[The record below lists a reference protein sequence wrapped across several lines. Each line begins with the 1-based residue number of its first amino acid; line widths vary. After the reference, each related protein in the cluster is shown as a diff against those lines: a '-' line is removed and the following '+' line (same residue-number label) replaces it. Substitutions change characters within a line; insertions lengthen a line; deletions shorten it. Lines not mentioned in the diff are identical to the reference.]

1 MSIVNDALKK
11 ARKEFEF
18 KNRDAAAEKTAVP
31 EVIARA
37 EKKWTVLIT
46 VSLVLIVSLF
56 GSLVLYKNLSSFN
69 NAGSSDQPS
78 AIQTTLNSMEQKI
91 PVIGLK
97 HQNVAKLSGIMYG
110 KEGKWAIVDNRIIK
124 EGDSLLGGQVAS
136 ITKDMVKIEKK
147 DGSETVL
154 SLK

>member
-18 KNRDAAAEKTAVP
+18 KNRDAAAEKTAGP

-56 GSLVLYKNLSSFN
+56 GSLVLYKNWSSFN
-69 NAGSSDQPS
+69 NAGSADQP
-78 AIQTTLNSMEQKI
+78 AEIQTTLNSVEQKI
-91 PVIGLK
+91 SARGLK
-97 HQNVAKLSGIMYG
+97 HQDAAKLSGIMYG

-147 DGSETVL
+147 DGSETTL

>member
-11 ARKEFEF
+11 AAKEFEF
-18 KNRDAAAEKTAVP
+18 KDKDAAAEKTAGS
-31 EVIARA
+31 EVMARV
-37 EKKWTVLIT
+37 EKKWTMLIT
-46 VSLVLIVSLF
+46 VSLVLIAFLF
-56 GSLVLYKNLSSFN
+56 GALVLYKNMSSFN
-69 NAGSSDQPS
+69 NAGSADQTV
-78 AIQTTLNSMEQKI
+78 AIQTTLNGVEQKI
-91 PVIGLK
+91 PARGLR
-97 HQNVAKLSGIMYG
+97 HQDVAKLSGIMCG

-147 DGSETVL
+147 DGTETVL

>member
-11 ARKEFEF
+11 ARKDFEF
-18 KNRDAAAEKTAVP
+18 NDQKTSVGDRHACP
-31 EVIARA
+31 LPSS
-37 EKKWTVLIT
+37 EKKWTALIT

-56 GSLVLYKNLSSFN
+56 GSLVLYKNWSSFN
-69 NAGSSDQPS
+69 NAGSADQP
-78 AIQTTLNSMEQKI
+78 AEIQTTLNSVEQKI
-91 PVIGLK
+91 SARGLK
-97 HQNVAKLSGIMYG
+97 HQDAAKLSGIMYG

-124 EGDSLLGGQVAS
+124 EGDSLLDGQVAS

-147 DGSETVL
+147 DGSETIL

>member
-11 ARKEFEF
+11 AAKEFEF
-18 KNRDAAAEKTAVP
+18 NSKDTAVKKTATP
-31 EVIARA
+31 EAITRA

-46 VSLVLIVSLF
+46 VSLVLIASLF
-56 GSLVLYKNLSSFN
+56 GSLALYKNLTS
-69 NAGSSDQPS
+69 QPA
-78 AIQTTLNSMEQKI
+78 AIQTTLNSVEQKI
-91 PVIGLK
+91 PARGLK
-97 HQNVAKLSGIMYG
+97 HQDAANLSGIMYG

-136 ITKDMVKIEKK
+136 ITRDMVKIEKK
-147 DGSETVL
+147 DGSETTL